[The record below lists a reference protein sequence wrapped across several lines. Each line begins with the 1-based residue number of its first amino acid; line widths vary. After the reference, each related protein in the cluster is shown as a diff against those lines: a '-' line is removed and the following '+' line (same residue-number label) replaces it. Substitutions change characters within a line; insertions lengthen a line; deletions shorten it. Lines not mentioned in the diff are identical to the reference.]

1 MKQNLFKI
9 SFPWRLLKREQEM
22 FKVNAAL
29 MSFSLFHHLLALL
42 AKFSYKGV
50 QLYSY
55 FELSHKHK
63 LKSRTKVHWI
73 VLDFTCTDNDCM
85 PYTAW

>member
-1 MKQNLFKI
+1 
-9 SFPWRLLKREQEM
+9 M

-29 MSFSLFHHLLALL
+29 MSFSLFHYLLALL

-63 LKSRTKVHWI
+63 LKSRTKVH
-73 VLDFTCTDNDCM
+73 
-85 PYTAW
+85 